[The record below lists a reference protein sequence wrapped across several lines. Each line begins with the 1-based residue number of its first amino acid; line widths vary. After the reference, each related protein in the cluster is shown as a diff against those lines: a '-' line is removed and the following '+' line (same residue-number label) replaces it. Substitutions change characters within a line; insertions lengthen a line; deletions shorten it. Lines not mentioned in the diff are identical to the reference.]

1 MYVSTDI
8 CTLIYILICTQTH
21 ICVFVCPKSDLVTN
35 QTCSKAFWQPRNA
48 SRLLAKKKKE
58 KKKDNKGVL
67 FYILFLWS
75 SLKNH
80 VTQDVLSSYL
90 FIYLFI
96 NLL

>member
-58 KKKDNKGVL
+58 KKRTIRV
-67 FYILFLWS
+67 FY
-75 SLKNH
+75 
-80 VTQDVLSSYL
+80 
-90 FIYLFI
+90 FIFYFCGLH
-96 NLL
+96 

>member
-1 MYVSTDI
+1 MYVSTNI

-58 KKKDNKGVL
+58 KKRTIRV
-67 FYILFLWS
+67 FY
-75 SLKNH
+75 
-80 VTQDVLSSYL
+80 
-90 FIYLFI
+90 FIFYFCGLH
-96 NLL
+96 